1 MQRKRKSMNRK
12 IEKEIREYKKDI
24 KELIKEIRR
33 DLRNIEKALKRG
45 DYQDAGDVMMILE
58 VAWLNEKLEVLSV
71 LQKLLEDEGDN

>member
-1 MQRKRKSMNRK
+1 MKEK
-12 IEKEIREYKKDI
+12 IEKEIREKKKDI
-24 KELIKEIRR
+24 KELIREIRR

-71 LQKLLEDEGDN
+71 LQKLLEEHDSTAE